1 MNKATSIIL
10 TRLAR
15 DYILSAKFLIAI
27 VLTLIATLSYASG
40 IFDRIENLT
49 LDQRF
54 KIRDV
59 QQVSPKIVLIE
70 VAEDSIKSIG
80 RWPWD
85 REWHATI
92 VKALKDMGASSIAF
106 DVLFSEEAD
115 PQTDLLFANMIKS
128 TGNVFLPVAFA
139 DIVQRTGGGLL
150 KSMPLFTEHVKGEG
164 HISIKPDDDGI
175 LRRIRVAITGPQKTY
190 FQLGFSIAMKEL
202 GVDIETVRL
211 ARNQVIVPIA
221 GEPDLVVPLT
231 DDGDMIINWPGR
243 WSDTYE
249 HVSFIDT
256 IVTYTQWLKGQKT
269 RIPVDMFKDAI
280 VIIGVSATGLYDI
293 RATPL
298 EPAYPAMGIN
308 ATILNSVLQKRF
320 VTTVSDKTNIF
331 ILWLMSALIFL
342 IMLRTNYLQSMMM
355 IIGIAICHTVIA
367 TIAFVYFGIV
377 IAVIYPLFLILSSY
391 VALTAYHQIII
402 TIEKT
407 RLMRLATT
415 DSLTGMYNIGHFKR
429 LLQAEMAS
437 MELRK
442 KKDICLIMSD
452 GDKFKYVNDTF
463 GHSYGDEVLRAIADI
478 MKTNCRALDVAARY
492 GGEEFIVML
501 PGAPIEAA
509 VKVAEKMR
517 ATIEAREFI
526 LGKDKVKHP
535 VTASFG
541 VTAYISGESMED
553 IFKRVDAGLY
563 EAKNTGRNKVVVAKR

>member
-1 MNKATSIIL
+1 ML

-15 DYILSAKFLIAI
+15 DYILSAKFLIA
-27 VLTLIATLSYASG
+27 VCLTLIATLAYVSG

-49 LDQRF
+49 LDHRF
-54 KIRDV
+54 KIREIQDI
-59 QQVSPKIVLIE
+59 SPKIVLVE

-92 VKALKDMGASSIAF
+92 VKALKDMGASSVAF

-128 TGNVFLPVAFA
+128 ADNVFLPVAFA
-139 DIVQRTGGGLL
+139 DIVQRSGGGLL
-150 KSMPLFTEHVKGEG
+150 QSMPLLAEHVKGEG
-164 HISIKPDDDGI
+164 HISITPDDDGI
-175 LRRIRVAITGPQKTY
+175 LRRIRVAISGPKKIY
-190 FQLGFSIAMKEL
+190 FQLGFRMALHEL
-202 GVDIETVRL
+202 GVDTKDVRL
-211 ARNQVIVPIA
+211 ARNEVIIPLV
-221 GEPDLVVPLT
+221 GQPDIKVPLT
-231 DDGDMIINWPGR
+231 EQGDMIINWPGK
-243 WSDTYE
+243 WSDTYK

-256 IVTYTQWLKGQKT
+256 VVTYTQWLKGEKT
-269 RIPVDMFKDAI
+269 RIPVDIFKDAI
-280 VIIGVSATGLYDI
+280 VVIGVSATGLYDI

-298 EPAYPAMGIN
+298 EPAYPAMGVN
-308 ATILNSVLQKRF
+308 ATVINSLLENKF
-320 VTTVSDKTNIF
+320 VVTASDKANIL

-342 IMLRTNYLQSMMM
+342 IMLRTNYLHSMLM
-355 IIGIAICHTVIA
+355 IIGIAACHTVIA
-367 TIAFVYFGIV
+367 VIAFVYFGFV

-402 TIEKT
+402 TLEKT

-437 MELRK
+437 MELRS

-517 ATIEAREFI
+517 STIEAREFI

-541 VTAYISGESMED
+541 VTAYISGETMED
-553 IFKRVDAGLY
+553 MFKRVDAGLY
-563 EAKNTGRNKVVVAKR
+563 EAKNGGRNKVVVA